1 LVKANASFKK
11 LEPIVV
17 TLRPEQYIDTVEK
30 ENPIVEEQ
38 DDNEKPW
45 EPKGRLSAKRR
56 EDQQQDAPLQN

>member
-38 DDNEKPW
+38 DDNEESW
-45 EPKGRLSAKRR
+45 EPKGDYLYKSTP
-56 EDQQQDAPLQN
+56 DLTVVG